1 MEDSTEKIVLAF
13 DINKFSSEYIK
24 NAAIIANQIMS
35 TDDCVVIFNHQF
47 GADAEIQTK
56 MFKFADIKFEKYSG
70 KERDTY
76 SWTTRGNESVHVI
89 EINQIFMERLE
100 HPECDEQE
108 RQIIITL
115 LSICIVHEVSHL
127 IMRWKGIFKTPPK
140 YGEAGIYLEE
150 SFISHLKSS

>member
-1 MEDSTEKIVLAF
+1 
-13 DINKFSSEYIK
+13 
-24 NAAIIANQIMS
+24 
-35 TDDCVVIFNHQF
+35 
-47 GADAEIQTK
+47 

-108 RQIIITL
+108 TQIIITL
-115 LSICIVHEVSHL
+115 LSICLVHEVSHL
-127 IMRWKGIFKTPPK
+127 LFP
-140 YGEAGIYLEE
+140 
-150 SFISHLKSS
+150 